1 MSRQQR
7 RAADVGAMSGRCKDG
22 VASPSV
28 TSLFFFCCC
37 VGFDSEISI
46 FVFSLSLFK
55 RRSLRG
61 LSVILGLDEAQESSW
76 SEFTSAPQW

>member
-1 MSRQQR
+1 MVLHCLQ
-7 RAADVGAMSGRCKDG
+7 
-22 VASPSV
+22 SPV
-28 TSLFFFCCC
+28 FFLF
-37 VGFDSEISI
+37 VVVLDSTQKLV
-46 FVFSLSLFK
+46 FLFSLSLFK

>member
-1 MSRQQR
+1 MGGVRI
-7 RAADVGAMSGRCKDG
+7 G

-28 TSLFFFCCC
+28 TSFFLFGFFF
-37 VGFDSEISI
+37 VVVLDSTQK
-46 FVFSLSLFK
+46 FVFLFSLSLFK

-61 LSVILGLDEAQESSW
+61 RSVILGLDEAEESSW